1 MVSGNQRE
9 IALPPAVWGPIF
21 WYTMHIVALGYPPNP
36 PPEYKAAAKQFYES
50 LQYLIPC
57 PVCREHYAVHLKE
70 LPLEPALNSRSDLI
84 HWTWQIHNLVNESLG
99 KRQITLDE
107 FLDTVSNLQPPF
119 QKQKQSG
126 SSSTSWV
133 TIVGTLA
140 AGAALG
146 FGAAWYLRKLK

>member
-1 MVSGNQRE
+1 MTSGKQRE
-9 IALPPAVWGPIF
+9 IALPPTVWGPIF
-21 WYTMHIVALGYPPNP
+21 WYTIHIVALGYPPNP

-57 PVCREHYAVHLKE
+57 PICREHYAAHMKE

-107 FLDTVSNLQPPF
+107 FLDTVSSLKPPF
-119 QKQKQSG
+119 QKQSEDK
-126 SSSTSWV
+126 SWV
-133 TIVGTLA
+133 KTTGTLI
-140 AGAALG
+140 AGLAIG
-146 FGAAWYLRKLK
+146 FGVSWYLRKIK